1 MQFFFSSCKLSFS
14 LFLFWVYTK
23 GLNLAFALR
32 LRDES
37 HKVQFL
43 SWWGPGSCSIPVRIS
58 GHDQLGKGCGLG
70 GGLGRSYEA
79 SKLFYYPKLFHYS
92 KLPHNYLIP
101 FWSVYCVACRP
112 EDQYDIKEVP
122 LLRGIFQWSDHIFL
136 NLWCSKF
143 AGRVQGYV
151 GS

>member
-1 MQFFFSSCKLSFS
+1 M
-14 LFLFWVYTK
+14 
-23 GLNLAFALR
+23 
-32 LRDES
+32 
-37 HKVQFL
+37 
-43 SWWGPGSCSIPVRIS
+43 RIS
-58 GHDQLGKGCGLG
+58 GDDQLGKGCGLG

-151 GS
+151 GSERRDLCTHVDPYLQFHPSFQTRKYLSAEQLEKIYQS